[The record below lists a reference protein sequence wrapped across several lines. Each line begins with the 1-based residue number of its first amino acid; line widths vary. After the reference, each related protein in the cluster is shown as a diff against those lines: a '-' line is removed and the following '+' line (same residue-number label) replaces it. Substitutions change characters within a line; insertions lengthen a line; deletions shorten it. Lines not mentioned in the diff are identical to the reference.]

1 MFVLHFCVWSVVFKA
16 RWGQHCPTWSR
27 MGLREP
33 DMSGLTGALGSAGE
47 REQLGCSSE
56 RLERRGKTLYTLV
69 MKRKGLQRL
78 H

>member
-1 MFVLHFCVWSVVFKA
+1 
-16 RWGQHCPTWSR
+16 

-33 DMSGLTGALGSAGE
+33 DMSGLTVLGSAGE